1 MVVNSWAQ
9 DYTVTKDEKP
19 NGTFITYHERTVF
32 NEKKEERKDKPKEQ
46 VV

>member
-1 MVVNSWAQ
+1 MVVESWTK
-9 DYTVTKDEKP
+9 DYAVSKDEKI

-32 NEKKEERKDKPKEQ
+32 NEKKEEKKDKPKEQ